1 MGLTNPN
8 QQLLRDL
15 RGRLQ
20 PGTVLCRLASRL
32 DGADAFELMRR
43 KAL

>member
-20 PGTVLCRLASRL
+20 LCRLASRL